1 MRLMSQRAPMHVP
14 VELRHLARES
24 RPLGRD
30 GRWFRL
36 ASAVS
41 VEGLVLADVVP
52 DELAGPLDV
61 AFHLPGDREPVR
73 CSGRPAQEVI
83 GTGEDE
89 RSERSA
95 VVFFDLDESGRA
107 RILNYVNERLGP
119 LA

>member
-1 MRLMSQRAPMHVP
+1 VRLMSPRAPVHVP
-14 VELRHLARES
+14 VELRRLARES
-24 RPLGRD
+24 RPSGGD
-30 GRWFRL
+30 SRWFRL

-41 VEGLVLADVVP
+41 VEGLLLANVVP
-52 DELAGPLDV
+52 DELAGPLDI
-61 AFHLPGDREPVR
+61 AFHLPGDREPIR
-73 CSGRPAQEVI
+73 CTARPSEEVI

-95 VVFFDLDESGRA
+95 VVFIDLDESGRT